1 MLQFDLIL
9 RRIKNVS
16 PKSATY
22 ELCMHVWVRDLTFFL
37 FDIRQTSEMRSAMRL
52 LFRRKVFFARNTR
65 LVERLRQS
73 NSLKLRFHTIRGNMM
88 IKSYQN
94 SFTIQVVIA

>member
-1 MLQFDLIL
+1 M
-9 RRIKNVS
+9 
-16 PKSATY
+16 SAIY

-37 FDIRQTSEMRSAMRL
+37 FDIRQTSEIRSAMRL

-94 SFTIQVVIA
+94 SFTIQVEIA